1 MLSRVFLIKQGKC
14 CGNCCLMCPYNDKHS
29 GTSNTI
35 RDEVLDSLEPW
46 ELEELNKDPHNITL
60 KKQDDRNSKK
70 PL

>member
-1 MLSRVFLIKQGKC
+1 
-14 CGNCCLMCPYNDKHS
+14 MCPYNDKHS

-46 ELEELNKDPHNITL
+46 ELEELNSNPDNIIV
-60 KKQDDRNSKK
+60 KRQEGSDNNK

>member
-1 MLSRVFLIKQGKC
+1 MC
-14 CGNCCLMCPYNDKHS
+14 CGNGCLMCPYNDKHS

-46 ELEELNKDPHNITL
+46 ELEELNSNPDNIII
-60 KKQDDRNSKK
+60 KRQEGSDNNK

>member
-14 CGNCCLMCPYNDKHS
+14 CGNGCLMCPYNDKHS

-46 ELEELNKDPHNITL
+46 ELEELNSNPDNIII
-60 KKQDDRNSKK
+60 KRQEGSDNNK

>member
-1 MLSRVFLIKQGKC
+1 MLSKVFLIKQGKC
-14 CGNCCLMCPYNDKHS
+14 CGNGCLMCPYNDKHS

-46 ELEELNKDPHNITL
+46 ELEELNSNPDNIII
-60 KKQDDRNSKK
+60 KKTEGSDNNK

>member
-1 MLSRVFLIKQGKC
+1 MLSKVFLIKQGKC
-14 CGNCCLMCPYNDKHS
+14 CGNGCLMCPYNDKHS

-46 ELEELNKDPHNITL
+46 ELEELNNNPDNIII
-60 KKQDDRNSKK
+60 KRQEGSDNNK